1 MNNFST
7 TIEKLKRDI
16 PASIVVFLVA
26 LPLCLGVSLASG
38 APILSGL
45 ISGIIGGIVVGTLS
59 GSQTSVSGPA
69 AGLTSVVFT
78 SIISLGSFE
87 DFLFSVLIAGVLQ
100 ILMGLVRAGNIA
112 DYIPSNVIKG
122 LLAAIG
128 IILIIKQIPHAIG
141 YDDDPE
147 DDFSFIQT
155 DGQNTF
161 SSLLVALNYFKP
173 GAVIIS
179 LFSLF
184 TLIYWDKS
192 SFNIKKF
199 FPSSLFVVLIGSIL
213 NYIFINYIPFLE
225 IESSHLVNIPSFET
239 NNLST
244 YLYIPDFINIYN
256 PKIWITG
263 ITIAGVASLETLLNI
278 EAIDKLDPHKRQT
291 PPNRELI
298 SQGIG
303 NICVALFGG
312 IPVTSV
318 IVRSSVNIQSGNET
332 KYSSIIHGFLIL
344 LSILFFSSFLNFIPL
359 SCLAAIL
366 IMTGYKLTK
375 FSLFKEMYYKD
386 WDQFIPF
393 TMTVISII
401 FTDLLYGVL
410 IGLAF
415 SIFFILKENY
425 TNPFTKEEFQLHIG
439 DVIRIELSSHVT
451 FLNRATIKNTLW
463 GIPNNSKVVL
473 DASNTSYIDNDIMEI
488 IQDFKEVRSEECG
501 IKLNI
506 IGLRNSYSLTEHVE
520 FINFLDKKTQEKLTP
535 IDILEILKNGNER
548 FVKGNLSDKF
558 HHHQLNALSTEQNPM
573 AIILSCIDSRTSP
586 EILFDANLGDLLTVR
601 IAGNIVN
608 KEIIES
614 IDFAYHKFGI
624 KLIIVKG
631 HSHCGAIQYSIDN
644 RFSVG
649 KGNIVDKIK
658 KSVFECGC
666 EEIHIKNK
674 DPIMLENITRMN
686 TKNSIQEIIEG
697 SLTLSTALKNKE
709 IGIIE
714 AYHEISSGKV
724 FFGEI

>member
-1 MNNFST
+1 LNNFST
-7 TIEKLKRDI
+7 TFEKLKRDI

-87 DFLFSVLIAGVLQ
+87 VFLFSVLIAGVLQ

-244 YLYIPDFINIYN
+244 YLYIPDFINI
-256 PKIWITG
+256 
-263 ITIAGVASLETLLNI
+263 
-278 EAIDKLDPHKRQT
+278 
-291 PPNRELI
+291 
-298 SQGIG
+298 
-303 NICVALFGG
+303 C
-312 IPVTSV
+312 
-318 IVRSSVNIQSGNET
+318 IVNYV
-332 KYSSIIHGFLIL
+332 
-344 LSILFFSSFLNFIPL
+344 
-359 SCLAAIL
+359 
-366 IMTGYKLTK
+366 YKVK
-375 FSLFKEMYYKD
+375 
-386 WDQFIPF
+386 QFIY
-393 TMTVISII
+393 
-401 FTDLLYGVL
+401 LY
-410 IGLAF
+410 
-415 SIFFILKENY
+415 
-425 TNPFTKEEFQLHIG
+425 
-439 DVIRIELSSHVT
+439 
-451 FLNRATIKNTLW
+451 
-463 GIPNNSKVVL
+463 
-473 DASNTSYIDNDIMEI
+473 
-488 IQDFKEVRSEECG
+488 
-501 IKLNI
+501 
-506 IGLRNSYSLTEHVE
+506 
-520 FINFLDKKTQEKLTP
+520 
-535 IDILEILKNGNER
+535 
-548 FVKGNLSDKF
+548 
-558 HHHQLNALSTEQNPM
+558 
-573 AIILSCIDSRTSP
+573 IILVI
-586 EILFDANLGDLLTVR
+586 
-601 IAGNIVN
+601 
-608 KEIIES
+608 
-614 IDFAYHKFGI
+614 
-624 KLIIVKG
+624 
-631 HSHCGAIQYSIDN
+631 
-644 RFSVG
+644 
-649 KGNIVDKIK
+649 
-658 KSVFECGC
+658 
-666 EEIHIKNK
+666 
-674 DPIMLENITRMN
+674 
-686 TKNSIQEIIEG
+686 
-697 SLTLSTALKNKE
+697 
-709 IGIIE
+709 
-714 AYHEISSGKV
+714 
-724 FFGEI
+724 